1 MKSYARSNR
10 VSGHIQKVLT
20 DILHKK
26 VKDPRLESVTITG
39 VKVSS
44 DLRMAQI
51 YFTSSGKS
59 KNIEQISEGF
69 ESARGYVKRVLAGQL
84 GLRYMPDIQFIYDKS
99 FDYGTHI
106 DEVLKSIKTDNE
118 TDYQAPEK

>member
-51 YFTSSGKS
+51 YFTSTGKS

>member
-1 MKSYARSNR
+1 MKSYSRSNR

-26 VKDPRLESVTITG
+26 VKDPRLEAVTITG
-39 VKVSS
+39 VNISS
-44 DLRMAQI
+44 DLRMARI
-51 YFTSSGKS
+51 YFTSTGKS
-59 KNIEQISEGF
+59 KNIEQVREGF
-69 ESARGYVKRVLAGQL
+69 KSARGYVKRVLAGQL

-106 DEVLKSIKTDNE
+106 DEVLKSIKTDHG
-118 TDYQAPEK
+118 TDHQIPEK